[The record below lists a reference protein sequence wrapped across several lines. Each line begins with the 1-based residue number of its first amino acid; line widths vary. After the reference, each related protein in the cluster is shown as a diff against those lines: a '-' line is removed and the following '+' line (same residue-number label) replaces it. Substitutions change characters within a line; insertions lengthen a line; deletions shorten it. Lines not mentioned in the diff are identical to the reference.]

1 MFQKFREI
9 SYKVPMGFKTLG
21 TNVDTISFFLFSLR
35 GCLSL
40 LGGCVQTES
49 FQPQI
54 NPTAKGL
61 AFPTELIS
69 PVQPSVAP
77 GVINARIYL

>member
-1 MFQKFREI
+1 
-9 SYKVPMGFKTLG
+9 MGFKTLG
-21 TNVDTISFFLFSLR
+21 TNVDTISFFLFFIEGVSVFV
-35 GCLSL
+35 
-40 LGGCVQTES
+40 GGCVQTES